1 MKRVVVPERPKMKI
15 VVEDIPLPLKIA
27 FWLIVPIWAIANIGV
42 AVASIVGY

>member
-1 MKRVVVPERPKMKI
+1 MKI

-27 FWLIVPIWAIANIGV
+27 FWIIVPIWAIAFIGM

>member
-1 MKRVVVPERPKMKI
+1 MKI

-27 FWLIVPIWAIANIGV
+27 FWIIVPIWAVAFIGV